1 MIIRR
6 YAKGVCRLADQQ
18 LAKTMVAEAGGTVSI
33 MSLREAGV
41 PLEVILY
48 LVAHR
53 QLMLGADLR
62 YESKDLVYLPNVG
75 AEGACHALQFG
86 RWLDI

>member
-1 MIIRR
+1 M
-6 YAKGVCRLADQQ
+6 
-18 LAKTMVAEAGGTVSI
+18 
-33 MSLREAGV
+33 

-75 AEGACHALQFG
+75 EEGACHALQFG